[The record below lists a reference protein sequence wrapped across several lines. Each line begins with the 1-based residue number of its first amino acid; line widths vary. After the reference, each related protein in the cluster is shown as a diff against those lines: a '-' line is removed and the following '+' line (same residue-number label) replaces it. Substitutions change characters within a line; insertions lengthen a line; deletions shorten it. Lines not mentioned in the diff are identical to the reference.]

1 MALGDQRGSLCKK
14 FNLVGARLA
23 SYMSTE
29 TESDGRPFS
38 RHLASMSK
46 FTSTVPAAG
55 VPAESNKAQQQKPA
69 STIARA
75 FKV

>member
-23 SYMSTE
+23 TYMSTE

-46 FTSTVPAAG
+46 FTSAVPAAG
-55 VPAESNKAQQQKPA
+55 VPAEDNTSQQKKPA
-69 STIARA
+69 SAITRA